1 MNTETAKSKG
11 EDTKEDLED
20 DEDEDYEE
28 DEDDEEDDEGEDN
41 EEEDDEPQFDWF
53 VLFDKILGCCSFIV
67 RGGSPRG
74 RINPPITGG
83 KGGSVRR

>member
-11 EDTKEDLED
+11 EDTKEELED
-20 DEDEDYEE
+20 EEDEDYED
-28 DEDDEEDDEGEDN
+28 DEEEDDEGEDD
-41 EEEDDEPQFDWF
+41 EEEDDEPEFDWF
-53 VLFDKILGCCSFIV
+53 VLFNKILGCCSFIV